1 MSADAIARQ
10 IVMTV
15 ATRRHTSYGKT
26 FAAAASLLF
35 LLDSEV
41 ADGATV
47 TVTDKHGKHRVVN
60 LDRLFAFDAAEA
72 SS

>member
-1 MSADAIARQ
+1 VSADAIARQ

-15 ATRRHTSYGKT
+15 AQRRRTSYGKA

-47 TVTDKHGKHRVVN
+47 TVTAQDGTHRVVS
-60 LDRLFAFDAAEA
+60 LDRLFDFEA
-72 SS
+72 DQ